1 MSAQCV
7 SVSLLKQDFFFAL
20 GLSYQAALFY
30 FKPLTEYPTNGW
42 NLVFTLCKTKNSKK
56 KKKRERQREKKKER
70 KKLGTIPDLS

>member
-20 GLSYQAALFY
+20 GLSYHAALFY

-42 NLVFTLCKTKNSKK
+42 NLVFTLCKNKNSKK
-56 KKKRERQREKKKER
+56 KGRDREKRKKKER
-70 KKLGTIPDLS
+70 N

>member
-1 MSAQCV
+1 MSAQCKG
-7 SVSLLKQDFFFAL
+7 VSLLKQDFFFVL

-42 NLVFTLCKTKNSKK
+42 NLVFTLCKNKNSKK
-56 KKKRERQREKKKER
+56 KREGQREKKKER

>member
-42 NLVFTLCKTKNSKK
+42 NLVFTLCKNKNS

-70 KKLGTIPDLS
+70 KKLGSIPDLS